1 MVYKWGVINRKASMI
16 HEFMYPHEAWFASWN
31 IQDLSSSL
39 SLCENL
45 KISKKLCTQ
54 NNYLKSSLLYT
65 WSVSLLNSVHE
76 LWARPP
82 PPFATLSTQEEIF
95 EVFSFMYMTCEF
107 SKFRVRSKPPL
118 ATLR

>member
-45 KISKKLCTQ
+45 KISKNLCSQ

-65 WSVSLLNSVHE
+65 WHTSLLNSVHE

-82 PPFATLSTQEEIF
+82 PPLLFLVHKKKYLKYSLLCTWHVNFLNSE
-95 EVFSFMYMTCEF
+95 CDLN
-107 SKFRVRSKPPL
+107 PP
-118 ATLR
+118 